1 MHLFA
6 SSVVCPI
13 VFLALAAI
21 PACSGAMGSVANP
34 DGGRSASDA
43 TSDAPSEGSAK
54 ASSCSGGC
62 IEKDGTCYTGGS
74 DNAHC
79 GGSYGGGGNPCLDC
93 GNVATCLFYA
103 GVDGPACVCGS
114 SAGGSGGLWPVGR
127 LGGRLRLVDRK
138 LRLVRRRLR
147 LGNSGYA
154 SLCPVFSNQP
164 TCPSASDA
172 NGCDLSFGTNCAA
185 DALPQGFACA
195 GTTQCQAR
203 IGPVDGCGRVDG
215 WICSCIGGRW
225 SCDDC
230 AEGAALC
237 EGGAAAYE
245 LPDGGDP

>member
-62 IEKDGTCYTGGS
+62 IEKDGTCYT
-74 DNAHC
+74 AA
-79 GGSYGGGGNPCLDC
+79 
-93 GNVATCLFYA
+93 ATTRIAAEATGAAAIRAWTA
-103 GVDGPACVCGS
+103 GTLPPACSTRVSMARPASAVRPPGVPGGCGPS
-114 SAGGSGGLWPVGR
+114 GGSGGGFGSSTGSSGSSGAASVL
-127 LGGRLRLVDRK
+127 D
-138 LRLVRRRLR
+138 
-147 LGNSGYA
+147 SGYA